1 MGVETRIGIIA
12 SVFTGIALLPQLIKI
27 IKEKKS
33 VGVSFLML
41 SSMFVGISL
50 WIWYGFMKDDYIIII
65 SNAFSLIVNILIVLL
80 SIKYKHDA

>member
-33 VGVSFLML
+33 TGVSFLML

-80 SIKYKHDA
+80 SIKYKHEV